1 MARRSGQSGTV
12 VIKGDW
18 YYGRFYVD
26 VPGQEERVRK
36 SVAIGPVKETTKPQA
51 KRKLQDLLHEMGVN
65 SSSHLQRALH
75 PVQTFAEK
83 AKLWEENSLPLHKP
97 SSQNS
102 SHYNLKKHLIPN
114 FGQMPVD
121 SIDENV
127 VQAWIAGLHK
137 RGELAP
143 KSIHNLWKVLRLI
156 LGKRH
161 VNEWTVKLPGIP
173 EKEQRYFTPVEVKK
187 IIDAAEGQYKSL
199 FALQFATGMRFGEVA
214 GLHVEDLDFEE
225 SVIRIRRST
234 YRLQEVTP
242 KSQAG
247 HRQIDVDADT
257 MKMLRGHL
265 GDLQNGRVFQ
275 TKNGTPLVV
284 NNVNRHVLK
293 PLCKKLG
300 IPIGTTH
307 AFRHGRISV
316 LQQNN
321 VPGDLIKKWVG
332 HTSLKTTSKYTHFPT
347 EYRRKV
353 VSELA
358 KNG

>member
-1 MARRSGQSGTV
+1 MARRSGQAGSV
-12 VIKGDW
+12 VVKGDLW
-18 YYGRFYVD
+18 HGRFYCD
-26 VPGQEERVRK
+26 VPGQEQRVRK
-36 SVAIGPVKETTKPQA
+36 SIPIGPRKEMTKPEA
-51 KRKLQDLLHEMGVN
+51 KRKLRSLLEEMGIN
-65 SSSHLQRALH
+65 TEAHLDYAIK
-75 PVQTFAEK
+75 PVEAFTQK
-83 AKLWEENSLPLHKP
+83 AVWFEETTLPMHKP

-102 SHYNLKKHLIPN
+102 THYIIKKHLVPY
-114 FGQMPVD
+114 FGTLPIDM
-121 SIDENV
+121 IDEDGV
-127 VQAWIAGLHK
+127 RKWVSVLHK
-137 RGELAP
+137 EGKLAP
-143 KSIHNLWKVLRLI
+143 KSIHNVYKVLRLI
-156 LGKRH
+156 IGKPSK
-161 VNEWTVKLPGIP
+161 EWTIRLPGIP
-173 EKEQRYFTPVEVKK
+173 EKEQRYFTPEEVKK
-187 IIDAAEGQYKSL
+187 IINAAEGQYKPL
-199 FALQFATGMRFGEVA
+199 FALQFATGMRFGEIA
-214 GLHVEDLDFEE
+214 GLHVEDLDFEQ

-247 HRQIDVDADT
+247 HRQIDVDPDT
-257 MKMLRGHL
+257 MTVLREYL
-265 GDLQNGRVFQ
+265 GDRQSGRVFQ
-275 TKNGTPLVV
+275 TRNGTPLVV

-347 EYRRKV
+347 AYRRKV

>member
-1 MARRSGQSGTV
+1 MARRSGQAGSV
-12 VIKGDW
+12 VAKGDMW
-18 YYGRFYVD
+18 HGRFYCD
-26 VPGQEERVRK
+26 VPGQDTRVRK
-36 SVAIGPVKETTKPQA
+36 SIAIGPRKDMTKPEA
-51 KRKLQDLLHEMGVN
+51 KRKLRSLLEEMGVN
-65 SSSHLQRALH
+65 TEAHLDHAIK
-75 PVQTFAEK
+75 PVESFAEK
-83 AKLWEENSLPLHKP
+83 AKWWEENVLPMHKP

-102 SHYNLKKHLIPN
+102 SHYIIKKHLIPS
-114 FGQMPVD
+114 FGALPIDMVD
-121 SIDENV
+121 EKK
-127 VQAWIAGLHK
+127 VQEWISGFQQEGK
-137 RGELAP
+137 LAP
-143 KSIHNLWKVLRLI
+143 KTIHNVWKILKLI
-156 LGKRH
+156 LGKPTR
-161 VNEWTVKLPGIP
+161 EWTIRLPGIP
-173 EKEQRYFTPVEVKK
+173 EKEQRYFTPEEAVK
-187 IIDAAEGQYKSL
+187 IIGAAEGQYKSL
-199 FALQFATGMRFGEVA
+199 FALQFATGMRFGEIA
-214 GLHVEDLDFEE
+214 GLHVDDLDFEE

-242 KSQAG
+242 KTQAG
-247 HRQIDVDADT
+247 HRQIDVDPDT
-257 MKMLRGHL
+257 MTMVKQYL
-265 GDLQNGRVFQ
+265 GDRQSGQVFQ

-300 IPIGTTH
+300 IPLGTTH

-332 HTSLKTTSKYTHFPT
+332 HTSLKTTSRYTHFPP

>member
-1 MARRSGQSGTV
+1 MARRSGQAGNV
-12 VIKGDW
+12 VGKGDMW
-18 YYGRFYVD
+18 HGRFYCD
-26 VPGQEERVRK
+26 VPGQMQRVRK
-36 SVAIGPVKETTKPQA
+36 SIAIGPRKEMTKPEA
-51 KRKLQDLLHEMGVN
+51 KRKLRSLLEQMGVN
-65 SSSHLQRALH
+65 SSAHLNRAIN
-75 PVQTFAEK
+75 PVETFAQK
-83 AKLWEENSLPLHKP
+83 VQWWEDNVLPNHKP

-102 SHYNLKKHLIPN
+102 SHYVLKKHLIPH
-114 FGQMPVD
+114 FGDLPLDMVD
-121 SIDENV
+121 ERK
-127 VQAWIAGLHK
+127 VQEWVAGLQK
-137 RGELAP
+137 EGILAP
-143 KSIHNLWKVLRLI
+143 KSIHNVYKVLRLI
-156 LGKRH
+156 IGKPSKDWSIR
-161 VNEWTVKLPGIP
+161 LPGIS
-173 EKEQRYFTPVEVKK
+173 EKEQRYFKPEEVKK
-187 IIDAAEGQYKSL
+187 IIDAAEGQCKSL

-247 HRQIDVDADT
+247 HRQIDVDPDT
-257 MKMLRGHL
+257 MTMLREYL
-265 GDLQNGRVFQ
+265 GGRQSGRVFQ
-275 TKNGTPLVV
+275 TRNGTPLVV

-293 PLCKKLG
+293 PLCKELG

-321 VPGDLIKKWVG
+321 VHGDLIKKWVG

-347 EYRRKV
+347 EFRRKV